1 MKAKTIVVA
10 AVALMFSVGAYA
22 QNPAGGPGPHPRLT
36 PEQRA
41 ARKAERKAKLAQM
54 TPAERKAFKQ
64 AHREQRQARLNA
76 MTPEQRERHER
87 KRDARR
93 ALKGKV

>member
-1 MKAKTIVVA
+1 MKAKMMVA
-10 AVALMFSVGAYA
+10 AVLALFLSAGAYA
-22 QNPAGGPGPHPRLT
+22 QSQTDVSRPRLT

-54 TPAERKAFKQ
+54 TPQERKAFKQ

-76 MTPEQRERHER
+76 MTPEQRERFMAR
-87 KRDARR
+87 KRQHKG
-93 ALKGKV
+93 LKQQQG